1 MQQAL
6 DSPAAAKGLDD
17 SYQPVPDVRD
27 DPAYFARLY
36 DQYATDVLRVCY
48 FYLSDREKAEDVC
61 QDVFV
66 RLMTTHPLLQPGREK
81 SWLLKV
87 ALNRCR
93 DLWRGAWLKR
103 VILGGP
109 TFELIPAPDE
119 FSRRDDQ
126 QAMMAAI
133 NQLPATFKEVILL
146 HYYQGMNIA
155 EIAQMLELPEG
166 TISSRLSRG
175 RKKLESI
182 LLKACKEKVKPQM
195 GLAAREFGR
204 RGEKEVQHK

>member
-1 MQQAL
+1 MSEPTSKHREESAVQQAL
-6 DSPAAAKGLDD
+6 DSPTAAKGLDD

-66 RLMTTHPLLQPGREK
+66 RLMTTNPLLQPGREK

-87 ALNRCR
+87 ALNRC
-93 DLWRGAWLKR
+93 
-103 VILGGP
+103 
-109 TFELIPAPDE
+109 
-119 FSRRDDQ
+119 RDDQ

-182 LLKACKEKVKPQM
+182 LLK
-195 GLAAREFGR
+195 GGDAR
-204 RGEKEVQHK
+204 

>member
-1 MQQAL
+1 MSEPTSKHKEESAVQQAL

-87 ALNRCR
+87 TLNRCR

-182 LLKACKEKVKPQM
+182 LLK
-195 GLAAREFGR
+195 GGDAR
-204 RGEKEVQHK
+204 

>member
-66 RLMTTHPLLQPGREK
+66 RLMTTHPVLQPGREK

-175 RKKLESI
+175 RKQLESI
-182 LLKACKEKVKPQM
+182 LLK
-195 GLAAREFGR
+195 GGDAR
-204 RGEKEVQHK
+204 

>member
-27 DPAYFARLY
+27 DPAYSARLY

-182 LLKACKEKVKPQM
+182 LLK
-195 GLAAREFGR
+195 GGDAR
-204 RGEKEVQHK
+204 

>member
-1 MQQAL
+1 MSEPTSKHKEESAVQQAL
-6 DSPAAAKGLDD
+6 DSPAATKGLDD

-133 NQLPATFKEVILL
+133 NQLPTTFKEVILL

-182 LLKACKEKVKPQM
+182 LLK
-195 GLAAREFGR
+195 GGDAR
-204 RGEKEVQHK
+204 

>member
-1 MQQAL
+1 MSEPTSKHKEESAVQQAL

-61 QDVFV
+61 QDVFM

-182 LLKACKEKVKPQM
+182 LLK
-195 GLAAREFGR
+195 GGDAR
-204 RGEKEVQHK
+204 

>member
-27 DPAYFARLY
+27 DPANFARLY

-182 LLKACKEKVKPQM
+182 LLK
-195 GLAAREFGR
+195 GGDAR
-204 RGEKEVQHK
+204 

>member
-1 MQQAL
+1 MSEPTSKHKEESAVQQAL

-66 RLMTTHPLLQPGREK
+66 RLMTTHPVLQPGREK

-155 EIAQMLELPEG
+155 EIAQMLKLPEG

-182 LLKACKEKVKPQM
+182 LLK
-195 GLAAREFGR
+195 GGDAR
-204 RGEKEVQHK
+204 

>member
-6 DSPAAAKGLDD
+6 DSPAAKGLDD

-27 DPAYFARLY
+27 DPVYFARLY

-182 LLKACKEKVKPQM
+182 LLK
-195 GLAAREFGR
+195 GGDAR
-204 RGEKEVQHK
+204 

>member
-1 MQQAL
+1 MSEPTSKHKEESAVQQAL

-17 SYQPVPDVRD
+17 SYQQVPDVRD
-27 DPAYFARLY
+27 DPVYFARLY

-182 LLKACKEKVKPQM
+182 LLK
-195 GLAAREFGR
+195 GGDAR
-204 RGEKEVQHK
+204 

>member
-1 MQQAL
+1 MSEPTSKHKEESAVQQAL

-146 HYYQGMNIA
+146 HYYQGMNIT

-182 LLKACKEKVKPQM
+182 LLK
-195 GLAAREFGR
+195 GGDAR
-204 RGEKEVQHK
+204 

>member
-1 MQQAL
+1 MSEPTSKHKEESAVQQAL

-27 DPAYFARLY
+27 DPVYFARLY

-182 LLKACKEKVKPQM
+182 LLKACK
-195 GLAAREFGR
+195 
-204 RGEKEVQHK
+204 

>member
-1 MQQAL
+1 MSEPTSKHKEESAVQQAL

-126 QAMMAAI
+126 QAMTAAI

-182 LLKACKEKVKPQM
+182 LLK
-195 GLAAREFGR
+195 GGDAR
-204 RGEKEVQHK
+204 

>member
-1 MQQAL
+1 MSEPTSKHKEESAVQQAL

-66 RLMTTHPLLQPGREK
+66 RLMTTHPVLQPGREK

-182 LLKACKEKVKPQM
+182 LLKACK
-195 GLAAREFGR
+195 
-204 RGEKEVQHK
+204 

>member
-66 RLMTTHPLLQPGREK
+66 RLMTTHPVLQPGREK

-103 VILGGP
+103 VILGGS

-182 LLKACKEKVKPQM
+182 LLK
-195 GLAAREFGR
+195 GGDAR
-204 RGEKEVQHK
+204 

>member
-1 MQQAL
+1 MSEPTSKHKEESAVQQAL

-27 DPAYFARLY
+27 DPAYFAWLY

-66 RLMTTHPLLQPGREK
+66 RLMTTHPVLQPGREK

-182 LLKACKEKVKPQM
+182 LLK
-195 GLAAREFGR
+195 GGDAR
-204 RGEKEVQHK
+204 

>member
-1 MQQAL
+1 MSEPTSKHKEESAVQQAL

-155 EIAQMLELPEG
+155 EIAQVLELPEG

-182 LLKACKEKVKPQM
+182 LLK
-195 GLAAREFGR
+195 GGDAR
-204 RGEKEVQHK
+204 

>member
-1 MQQAL
+1 MSEPTSKHKEESAVQQAL
-6 DSPAAAKGLDD
+6 ESPAAAKGLDD

-27 DPAYFARLY
+27 DPVYFARLY

-182 LLKACKEKVKPQM
+182 LLK
-195 GLAAREFGR
+195 GGDAR
-204 RGEKEVQHK
+204 

>member
-1 MQQAL
+1 MSEPTSKHKEESAVQQAL

-27 DPAYFARLY
+27 DPAYFTRLY

-182 LLKACKEKVKPQM
+182 LLK
-195 GLAAREFGR
+195 GGDAR
-204 RGEKEVQHK
+204 

>member
-1 MQQAL
+1 MSEPTSKHKEESAVQQAL
-6 DSPAAAKGLDD
+6 DSPAAAKGLDN

-66 RLMTTHPLLQPGREK
+66 RLMTTHPVLQPGREK

-182 LLKACKEKVKPQM
+182 LLK
-195 GLAAREFGR
+195 GGDAR
-204 RGEKEVQHK
+204 